1 MEINKDRK
9 FNNEKKSL
17 SNLIKGYSYSIQY
30 ITFISGFLLIA
41 IGLIVAL
48 FLRDIQS
55 TGIILIIV
63 GAISLLISTIF
74 NLSKLKNFL
83 ISSKGAYGANTLFI
97 LIGVIIISLII
108 NSVIYVSN
116 KNGITPSWFR
126 SDLTASKEY
135 DLSNQALNAIKNL
148 NENLEIFLFLRNDSS
163 KDALSIKRTED
174 LLSEFSRNS
183 NDYELTFMHID
194 PDLDPNLSSS
204 LNIEKYL
211 SGRDLPVLVF
221 RLEESQRLAHIV
233 GGDPNESIDVFNE
246 KDVISGML
254 ISSQVKRKR
263 VFFLSGHEERDINN
277 IDRSSNSLGQAKIT
291 LERDNYDVSSITTD
305 ELSRILLNF
314 SLSNELDLFP
324 AAIIISD
331 PSDDLLES
339 EKNILK
345 EYIALGGNIM
355 MLLEPDSP
363 KGYTEMLSGW
373 GIISGEGTLVDRIS
387 YVAPNLE
394 FLQIKDSNLQIP
406 DHPITYNFDVIYF
419 PGSKFIGMSLT
430 NEEIPITE
438 EGLPYVKAEPIA
450 YTTISSWEEKSKE
463 IIEFNNEDISG
474 PLPVVLAVEVISE
487 IKGNPKKEENGEYTM
502 SKLLISGDTDFAS
515 NRFIF
520 SAKNE
525 DLFANSVNWLTSD
538 VELISIRPKEKVFR
552 ELVLT
557 KDERNFVRWSG
568 WAFLPALSLSL
579 GIYNWWRR
587 R

>member
-135 DLSNQALNAIKNL
+135 DLSNQALNAIQNL

-487 IKGNPKKEENGEYTM
+487 IKGNPKKAENGEYTM

>member
-17 SNLIKGYSYSIQY
+17 SNLIIGYSYSIQY

-339 EKNILK
+339 EKNILQ

-487 IKGNPKKEENGEYTM
+487 IKGNPKKAENGEYTM

>member
-17 SNLIKGYSYSIQY
+17 SNLIIGYSYSIQY

-135 DLSNQALNAIKNL
+135 DLSNQALNAIQNL

-487 IKGNPKKEENGEYTM
+487 IKGNPKKAENGEYTM

>member
-63 GAISLLISTIF
+63 GAISLIISTIF
-74 NLSKLKNFL
+74 NLSKIKKFL

-135 DLSNQALNAIKNL
+135 DLSNQALNAIQNL
-148 NENLEIFLFLRNDSS
+148 SENLEIFLFLRNDSS

-183 NDYELTFMHID
+183 NEYELTFMHID

-305 ELSRILLNF
+305 ELSRIILNF

-339 EKNILK
+339 EKNVIK

-355 MLLEPDSP
+355 MLLEPNSP

-406 DHPITYNFDVIYF
+406 DHPITHNFDVIYF

-487 IKGNPKKEENGEYTM
+487 IKGNPKKEENGKYTM

-568 WAFLPALSLSL
+568 WVFLPALSLSL

>member
-74 NLSKLKNFL
+74 NLSKLKKFL

-135 DLSNQALNAIKNL
+135 DLSNQALNAIQNL

-305 ELSRILLNF
+305 ELSRIILNF

-406 DHPITYNFDVIYF
+406 DHPITHNFDVIYF

>member
-17 SNLIKGYSYSIQY
+17 TNLIQGYSYSIQY

-55 TGIILIIV
+55 TGIILISV
-63 GAISLLISTIF
+63 GAISLIISTIF
-74 NLSKLKNFL
+74 NLSKIKKIL

-135 DLSNQALNAIKNL
+135 GLSNQAFNAIQNL

-183 NDYELTFMHID
+183 NNYELTFKHID

-233 GGDPNESIDVFNE
+233 GGDPNLSIDVFNE

-277 IDRSSNSLGQAKIT
+277 VDRSSNSLGQAKIT

-339 EKNILK
+339 EKNVLK
-345 EYIALGGNIM
+345 EYITLGGNIM
-355 MLLEPDSP
+355 MLMEPDSP
-363 KGYTEMLSGW
+363 RGYTEMLSGW

-406 DHPITYNFDVIYF
+406 DHPITHNFDVIYF
-419 PGSKFIGMSLT
+419 PGSKFIGMSLS
-430 NEEIPITE
+430 NEEIPITD
-438 EGLPYVKAEPIA
+438 EGIPYVKAEPIA

-463 IIEFNNEDISG
+463 IIEFNNDDISG
-474 PLPVVLAVEVISE
+474 PLPVALAVEIISE
-487 IKGNPKKEENGEYTM
+487 IKGAPKKEANGSYTM

-568 WAFLPALSLSL
+568 WIFLPALSLSL

>member
-17 SNLIKGYSYSIQY
+17 TNLIKGYSYSIQY

-406 DHPITYNFDVIYF
+406 DHPITHNFDVIYF

>member
-17 SNLIKGYSYSIQY
+17 SNLIIGYSYSIQY

-135 DLSNQALNAIKNL
+135 DLSNQALNAIQNL

-339 EKNILK
+339 EKNILQ

-406 DHPITYNFDVIYF
+406 DHPITHNFDVIYF

>member
-9 FNNEKKSL
+9 FNEKKKNL
-17 SNLIKGYSYSIQY
+17 IDLIKGYSYSIQY
-30 ITFISGFLLIA
+30 LTFISGFLLIT
-41 IGLIVAL
+41 IGLIVIL

-55 TGIILIIV
+55 AGIILTII
-63 GAISLLISTIF
+63 GAISLIISTIF
-74 NLSKLKNFL
+74 NLSKIKNYL

-97 LIGVIIISLII
+97 LIGVVVISLII
-108 NSVIYVSN
+108 NSVIYISN
-116 KNGITPSWFR
+116 KNGTSPSWLR
-126 SDLTASKEY
+126 SDLTASNEY
-135 DLSNQALNAIKNL
+135 DLSNQALNAIQNL
-148 NENLEIFLFLRNDSS
+148 SQNLEIFMFLRNDSS
-163 KDALSIKRTED
+163 KDSLSIKRTED

-183 NDYELTFMHID
+183 NDYDITFKHID

-233 GGDPNESIDVFNE
+233 GSDPNLNIDVFNE

-263 VFFLSGHEERDINN
+263 IFFLSGHEERDINN

-305 ELSRILLNF
+305 ELSRILVNF
-314 SLSNELDLFP
+314 SMSNELDIFP

-345 EYIALGGNIM
+345 EYINLGGNMM
-355 MLLEPDSP
+355 MLMEPDSP

-373 GIISGEGTLVDRIS
+373 GIISGDGTLIDRIS

-406 DHPITYNFDVIYF
+406 EHPITHNFDVVYF
-419 PGSKFIGMSLT
+419 PGSKFIGLSLT
-430 NEEIPITE
+430 NQEIPITE
-438 EGLPYVKAEPIA
+438 DGIPYVKAEPLA

-463 IIEFNNEDISG
+463 IIEFDDDDISG
-474 PLPVVLAVEVISE
+474 PLPVALAVEVISE
-487 IKGNPKKEENGEYTM
+487 IKNTPKKDERGEYKL

-568 WAFLPALSLSL
+568 WVFLPVLSLSL

>member
-9 FNNEKKSL
+9 FNDGKKNL
-17 SNLIKGYSYSIQY
+17 IDLIKGYSFSIQY
-30 ITFISGFLLIA
+30 LTFISGFLLIA
-41 IGLIVAL
+41 IGLIVVL

-55 TGIILIIV
+55 AGIILIII
-63 GAISLLISTIF
+63 GIISLIISTIF
-74 NLSKLKNFL
+74 NLSKIKNYL
-83 ISSKGAYGANTLFI
+83 ISSKGVYGVNTVLI
-97 LIGVIIISLII
+97 LIGVVLISLIA
-108 NSVIYVSN
+108 NSVVYVSN
-116 KNGITPSWFR
+116 KNGTSPSWFR

-135 DLSNQALNAIKNL
+135 DLSNQALNAIQNL
-148 NENLEIFLFLRNDSS
+148 SENLEIFMFLRNDSS
-163 KDALSIKRTED
+163 KDSLSIKRTED

-183 NDYELTFMHID
+183 NDYDIIFKHID

-204 LNIEKYL
+204 LNIDKYL

-221 RLEESQRLAHIV
+221 RLKESQRLAHIV
-233 GGDPNESIDVFNE
+233 GSDPNLNIDVFNE
-246 KDVISGML
+246 KDVISGIL

-263 VFFLSGHEERDINN
+263 IFFLSGHEERDINN

-305 ELSRILLNF
+305 ELSRILVNF
-314 SLSNELDLFP
+314 SMSNELDIFP

-345 EYIALGGNIM
+345 EYINLGGNMM
-355 MLLEPDSP
+355 MLMEPDSP

-373 GIISGEGTLVDRIS
+373 GIISGNGTLIDRIS

-406 DHPITYNFDVIYF
+406 EHPITHNFDVVYF
-419 PGSKFIGMSLT
+419 PGSKFIGLSLT
-430 NEEIPITE
+430 NQEIPITE
-438 EGLPYVKAEPIA
+438 DGIPYVKAEPLA

-463 IIEFNNEDISG
+463 IIEFDDDDISG
-474 PLPVVLAVEVISE
+474 PLPVALAVEVISE
-487 IKGNPKKEENGEYTM
+487 IKSSPKKDERGEYKM

-568 WAFLPALSLSL
+568 WVFLPALSLSL

>member
-1 MEINKDRK
+1 M
-9 FNNEKKSL
+9 
-17 SNLIKGYSYSIQY
+17 
-30 ITFISGFLLIA
+30 
-41 IGLIVAL
+41 
-48 FLRDIQS
+48 
-55 TGIILIIV
+55 
-63 GAISLLISTIF
+63 
-74 NLSKLKNFL
+74 
-83 ISSKGAYGANTLFI
+83 FI

-135 DLSNQALNAIKNL
+135 DLSNQAFNAIQNL

-183 NDYELTFMHID
+183 NNYELTFKHID

-233 GGDPNESIDVFNE
+233 GGDPNLSIDVFNE

-277 IDRSSNSLGQAKIT
+277 VDRSSNSLGQAKIT

-339 EKNILK
+339 EKNVLK
-345 EYIALGGNIM
+345 EYITLGGNIM
-355 MLLEPDSP
+355 MLMEPDSP
-363 KGYTEMLSGW
+363 SGYTEMLSGW
-373 GIISGEGTLVDRIS
+373 GIISGEGTLVDRVS

-406 DHPITYNFDVIYF
+406 DHPITHNFDVIYF
-419 PGSKFIGMSLT
+419 PGSKFIGMSLS
-430 NEEIPITE
+430 NEEIPITD
-438 EGLPYVKAEPIA
+438 EGIPYVKSEPIA
-450 YTTISSWEEKSKE
+450 YTTISSWEEK
-463 IIEFNNEDISG
+463 I
-474 PLPVVLAVEVISE
+474 
-487 IKGNPKKEENGEYTM
+487 
-502 SKLLISGDTDFAS
+502 
-515 NRFIF
+515 
-520 SAKNE
+520 
-525 DLFANSVNWLTSD
+525 
-538 VELISIRPKEKVFR
+538 
-552 ELVLT
+552 
-557 KDERNFVRWSG
+557 
-568 WAFLPALSLSL
+568 
-579 GIYNWWRR
+579 
-587 R
+587 

>member
-1 MEINKDRK
+1 M
-9 FNNEKKSL
+9 
-17 SNLIKGYSYSIQY
+17 
-30 ITFISGFLLIA
+30 
-41 IGLIVAL
+41 
-48 FLRDIQS
+48 
-55 TGIILIIV
+55 
-63 GAISLLISTIF
+63 
-74 NLSKLKNFL
+74 
-83 ISSKGAYGANTLFI
+83 
-97 LIGVIIISLII
+97 
-108 NSVIYVSN
+108 
-116 KNGITPSWFR
+116 
-126 SDLTASKEY
+126 
-135 DLSNQALNAIKNL
+135 
-148 NENLEIFLFLRNDSS
+148 
-163 KDALSIKRTED
+163 
-174 LLSEFSRNS
+174 
-183 NDYELTFMHID
+183 
-194 PDLDPNLSSS
+194 
-204 LNIEKYL
+204 
-211 SGRDLPVLVF
+211 
-221 RLEESQRLAHIV
+221 EESQRLAHIV
-233 GGDPNESIDVFNE
+233 GSDPNLNIDVFNE

-263 VFFLSGHEERDINN
+263 IFFLSGHEERDINN

-305 ELSRILLNF
+305 ELSRILVNF
-314 SLSNELDLFP
+314 SMSNELDIFP

-345 EYIALGGNIM
+345 EYINLGGNMM
-355 MLLEPDSP
+355 MLMEPDSP

-373 GIISGEGTLVDRIS
+373 GIISGDGTLIDRIS

-406 DHPITYNFDVIYF
+406 EHPITHNFDVVYF
-419 PGSKFIGMSLT
+419 PGSKFIGLSLT
-430 NEEIPITE
+430 NQEIPITE
-438 EGLPYVKAEPIA
+438 DGIPYVKAEPLA

-463 IIEFNNEDISG
+463 IIEFDDDDISG
-474 PLPVVLAVEVISE
+474 PLPVALAVEVISE
-487 IKGNPKKEENGEYTM
+487 IKNTPKKDERGEYKL

-568 WAFLPALSLSL
+568 WVFLPVLSLSL

>member
-9 FNNEKKSL
+9 FKHEKKSFID
-17 SNLIKGYSYSIQY
+17 LIKSYSYSIQY
-30 ITFISGFLLIA
+30 VTFISGFTLIV
-41 IGLIVAL
+41 IGLIVAI

-55 TGIILIIV
+55 TGVLII
-63 GAISLLISTIF
+63 GIGLLSLLISVIF
-74 NLSKLKNFL
+74 NLPKIRNYL
-83 ISSKGAYGANTLFI
+83 ISSKGAYGANTLFM
-97 LIGVIIISLII
+97 LIGVILISIII

-135 DLSNQALNAIKNL
+135 NLSNQALNAIENL
-148 NENLEIFLFLRNDSS
+148 SENLEIFMFLRNDSS
-163 KDALSIKRTED
+163 KDTLSIKRTED

-183 NDYELTFMHID
+183 NEYELTFKHID
-194 PDLDPNLSSS
+194 PDLDPNLSSI
-204 LNIEKYL
+204 LNVDKYL

-221 RLEESQRLAHIV
+221 KLEESQRLAHIV
-233 GGDPNESIDVFNE
+233 GGDPNLSIDVFNE

-254 ISSQVKRKR
+254 ISSQIKRKR

-324 AAIIISD
+324 AVIIISD
-331 PSDDLLES
+331 PLDDLLES
-339 EKNILK
+339 EKNVLK
-345 EYIALGGNIM
+345 EYITLGGNIM
-355 MLLEPDSP
+355 MLMEPGSP
-363 KGYTEMLSGW
+363 KGYIEMLSGW
-373 GIISGEGTLVDRIS
+373 GIISGNGTLIDRIS

-406 DHPITYNFDVIYF
+406 DHPITHNFDVIYF
-419 PGSKFIGMSLT
+419 PGSKFIGMSLP

-438 EGLPYVKAEPIA
+438 DGIPYVKAEPIA
-450 YTTISSWEEKSKE
+450 YTTINSWEERSKE
-463 IIEFNNEDISG
+463 IIEFDNDDISG
-474 PLPVVLAVEVISE
+474 PLPVALAVEVISE
-487 IKGNPKKEENGEYTM
+487 IKSVPKREEDGTYTK

-557 KDERNFVRWSG
+557 KDERNFLRWSG
-568 WAFLPALSLSL
+568 WLFLPVLSLSL
-579 GIYNWWRR
+579 GVYNWWRR

>member
-135 DLSNQALNAIKNL
+135 DLSNQALNAIQNL

>member
-74 NLSKLKNFL
+74 NLSKLKKFL

-135 DLSNQALNAIKNL
+135 DLSNQALNAIQNL

-406 DHPITYNFDVIYF
+406 DHPITHNFDVIYF

>member
-135 DLSNQALNAIKNL
+135 DLSNQALNAIQNL

-406 DHPITYNFDVIYF
+406 DHPITHNFDVIYF

-502 SKLLISGDTDFAS
+502 SKILISGDTDFAS